1 MKVAHL
7 IMVHKNPEQ
16 VERLLT
22 ALAHEGVDCF
32 LHLDRKADMREYAY
46 LANRPNVYFTPRRFL
61 VHWASYRFTRA
72 IVESVRDV
80 LATGVAY
87 DFINLLSG
95 QDYPLKSAS
104 TIHRFLGRHIGQSFL
119 SFEPEG
125 TSWWRHAITRI
136 ERYHTTYFN
145 FRGQYRMQYWLN
157 HLLPKRRFPLPYRL
171 YGGPNSSWW
180 TMSREAANYL
190 VQFLD
195 DHSEVRR
202 FSMFTWGSDEFL
214 IATVLLNSPFQH
226 RIVNE
231 NYRYIDW
238 SGGGANPKVLTN
250 DDFHDLAHSPMLYA
264 RKFDLTHD
272 ASILDR
278 IDREL
283 LQEWQPEISLN
294 PA

>member
-1 MKVAHL
+1 
-7 IMVHKNPEQ
+7 MVHKNPAQ
-16 VERLLT
+16 VERLLG

-32 LHLDRKADMREYAY
+32 LHLDRKADMRQYAY

-95 QDYPLKSAS
+95 QDYPLKPAA
-104 TIHRFLGRHIGQSFL
+104 TIHRFLARHRGQSFL
-119 SFEPEG
+119 SFEPQG
-125 TSWWRHAITRI
+125 SAWWRHAITRI

-145 FRGQYRMQYWLN
+145 FRGQYRLQEWLN
-157 HLLPKRRFPLPYRL
+157 QLLPRRRFPLDYEL

-180 TMSREAANYL
+180 TLSREGANYL

-195 DHSEVRR
+195 EHAAVRR
-202 FSMFTWGSDEFL
+202 FSLFTWGSDEFL
-214 IATVLLNSPFQH
+214 IATVLLNSPLQPW
-226 RIVNE
+226 IVND

-238 SGGGANPKVLTN
+238 SGGGANPKVLTAE
-250 DDFHDLAHSPMLYA
+250 DFEDLAQSPQLYA
-264 RKFDLTHD
+264 RKFDLTQD
-272 ASILDR
+272 AGILDR

-283 LQEWQPEISLN
+283 LQARQPEISFN